1 MKLNLKTI
9 LVYGLIYAVGVV
21 LYKQFKVSDAKL
33 KSEKEISDWNKN
45 HA

>member
-21 LYKQFKVSDAKL
+21 LYKQFKVNDSQL
-33 KSEKEISDWNKN
+33 KKDKAITDWNKN